1 MVVRL
6 PCPTTDDDSYIDSLV
21 GQGQIGADATFFLT
35 IKDGWKSRVQAYAT
49 LRGDPGLLKPWLAN
63 AAQKQAL
70 ENLYSSQPPV
80 HSVQKPILDAL
91 RIRDLQFCPAC
102 GEDGTPNTLD
112 HYLPKNTYPE
122 FSVTSRNLF
131 PMCDICQGKKGS
143 KTVNRTNQRLF
154 VHPYFD
160 DFTERSVVRL
170 VIGRPFE
177 SPTSF
182 SIEPHPAL
190 TAEQSTL
197 ISCHLE
203 ELGISARFDQ
213 FFKTEYTRLKK
224 LVSRARAKGQDVRES
239 IATFHEY
246 ALDKST
252 NSWGAIF
259 YQGVLD
265 DAELMTFL
273 ENGQLPPYL

>member
-6 PCPTTDDDSYIDSLV
+6 ACPTTDDDSYIDSLV
-21 GQGQIGADATFFLT
+21 AQGQLDSEAAFFLT
-35 IKDGWKSRVQAYAT
+35 IKDEWKSRVQTYTAAH
-49 LRGDPGLLKPWLAN
+49 GDPCILKPWV
-63 AAQKQAL
+63 KITPKKKIL
-70 ENLYSSQPPV
+70 ENLYSNQPPV
-80 HSVQKPILDAL
+80 HSVQKPILDSL
-91 RIRDLQFCPAC
+91 RIKDLQFCPAC

-112 HYLPKNTYPE
+112 HYLPKGKYPE

-131 PMCDICQGKKGS
+131 PMCDICQGKKLS
-143 KTVNRTNQRLF
+143 KTVNEADQRLF

-160 DFTERSVVRL
+160 DFTESSVVRL

-190 TAEQSTL
+190 TVEQSAL
-197 ISCHLE
+197 ISRHLE
-203 ELGISARFDQ
+203 ELGISARYDK
-213 FFKTEYTRLKK
+213 FFKAEYIRLKK
-224 LVSRARAKGQDVRES
+224 LVSRARDKGQDVMER
-239 IATFHEY
+239 ITTFHEY

-265 DAELMTFL
+265 DADLMTFL
-273 ENGQLPPYL
+273 ENGQLPPYS